1 MSPSAQR
8 LRRKKAIAAVK
19 NVARSMQKT
28 GPAPHPGMSRVSY
41 LQRRPLLDE
50 ERRFL
55 SIHGSKSEKD
65 IEDGK
70 KKMLT
75 YQMMQFVGSFPVA
88 FKGGQRSMAVELCDF
103 NAENMSV
110 VEFFRNSNNTYCHLP
125 ALLGKKHLVAMS
137 VAVNQR
143 KMLVCDSR
151 GLITRACQRGNGD
164 ARFCFDELTFNLPK
178 DGLATLMDGKE
189 HLILDGEIVE
199 KLHHAHEAVKSIEAA
214 VHRKGMGEGGLERM
228 RLKWSLQ
235 VVSSFHVQQ
244 NDTDCGVFD
253 CLFFECL
260 SRRLSTNVS
269 STQSAKFVKTGLG
282 VYRQWLAL
290 SVCVG
295 RILGCER
302 DAKAI
307 ECEIVSIN

>member
-143 KMLVCDSR
+143 KILVCDSR

-189 HLILDGEIVE
+189 QLILDGEFVE
-199 KLHHAHEAVKSIEAA
+199 KLHHVHDAVKSIEAA
-214 VHRKGMGEGGLERM
+214 VHRKGMGEGGVERK